1 MVSWR
6 LCRRQVV
13 SPLVQLVD
21 AHRRDSPDEPVTM
34 VLPEVVPHH
43 LWEQPLHNQMALA
56 IKLALLGRPGV
67 VVTSV
72 PVRLCE

>member
-1 MVSWR
+1 
-6 LCRRQVV
+6 
-13 SPLVQLVD
+13 
-21 AHRRDSPDEPVTM
+21 VTM